1 MSIKVTSKTFQL
13 YWHLQKYKG
22 YKCILKNGWSEI
34 TYKDIYMYWKEKNIT
49 LKKISI
55 KHNLK
60 GKINIVI

>member
-34 TYKDIYMYWKEKNIT
+34 TYKDIYICIEKR
-49 LKKISI
+49 KI
-55 KHNLK
+55 
-60 GKINIVI
+60 